1 MIPMKN
7 RFYVRRVLD
16 SREARQMN
24 GLAVPEVPAPIVS
37 VSPEHAHP
45 VWIIDEDSSE
55 VIGIVTRLPDHTLRE
70 LRDAVTSVEM
80 YATGVGR
87 AKLTRAYAP
96 ARTFGWAPRKPVA
109 KTEACHATT
118 LDRDF
123 PNQAAVLSR
132 LAGTLANEF
141 RAMMP
146 DRARLDEAV
155 VRTVKDDWLLD
166 PDALWTSG
174 VINQSAALPYHQDG
188 SNFHTWS
195 AMPTLRWA
203 TRGGTLHLPEYNFC
217 FPCRDGEV
225 TWFCGRDLVHGV
237 TPMRTVGAEAY
248 RYSIVYY
255 ALAGMAD
262 CRTFAEEQAYGR
274 RRRAE
279 REQDIAARARDDRAL

>member
-1 MIPMKN
+1 MTPMRN
-7 RFYVRRVLD
+7 RVMVRRVLD
-16 SREARQMN
+16 SRTAKLMA
-24 GLAVPEVPAPIVS
+24 GLPVPEVTAPIVAAL
-37 VSPEHAHP
+37 PEHGRP
-45 VWIIDEDSSE
+45 VWIIDEESSE
-55 VIGIVTRLPDHTLRE
+55 VIGIITRLPDDTLRE
-70 LRDAVTSVEM
+70 LRTAVTGVEM

-109 KTEACHATT
+109 KMEACHATT

-123 PNQAAVLSR
+123 PTQAQVLSR
-132 LAGTLANEF
+132 LAGQLGNEF
-141 RAMMP
+141 RRLMP
-146 DRARLDEAV
+146 DRARVDEAV

-174 VINQSAALPYHQDG
+174 VINKSAELPYHVDG

-203 TRGGTLHLPEYNFC
+203 TRGGTLHLPEYDFC

-225 TWFCGRDLVHGV
+225 TWFCGRDIVHGV
-237 TPMRTVGAEAY
+237 TPMRTVGPQAY

-255 ALAGMAD
+255 ALAGMVD
-262 CRTFAEEQAYGR
+262 CRTFIEEQAYGR

-279 REQDIAARARDDRAL
+279 REQDMAARVRDEQAL